1 MADGE
6 AKDVYGPLDDD
17 LLDKIE
23 LCLKCGCVVATEVTH
38 HCAKDLKLDV
48 YNALSL
54 YKVKKYKD
62 HLILESILEKL
73 DAELD
78 Q

>member
-1 MADGE
+1 MA
-6 AKDVYGPLDDD
+6 KT
-17 LLDKIE
+17 KKTS
-23 LCLKCGCVVATEVTH
+23 CLKCGCIIDPNIYH
-38 HCAKDLKLDV
+38 HCVKDLKLDV

-62 HLILESILEKL
+62 HMILESILEKL
-73 DAELD
+73 DAELE